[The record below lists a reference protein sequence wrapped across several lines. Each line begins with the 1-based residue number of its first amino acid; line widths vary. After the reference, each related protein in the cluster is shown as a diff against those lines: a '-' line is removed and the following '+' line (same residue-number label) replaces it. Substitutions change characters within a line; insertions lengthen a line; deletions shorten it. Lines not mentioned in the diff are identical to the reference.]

1 VTESLQA
8 ALDQFAVALA
18 NFPTQKMTKH
28 IKLKGRCPHCSTP
41 DPGFEQWWITGGVSP
56 SSNGGPE
63 YVWAVYACNSCGGM
77 MLTRG
82 NNGDASAQPVIFQY
96 IPKAR
101 QAHEDIP
108 DPARTYLE
116 QAMSTLHAPDASA
129 VMSGSA
135 VDSMLKLLG
144 YEKGSVYARIDQAV
158 ADHKIT
164 HNMGEWAH
172 SVRLGANRPRHADL
186 DSPHV
191 STEEAT
197 QSLEF
202 AEALAFFLFVLTKRI
217 ERGREAAEKTLQ
229 VEPAVSTGDL
239 TSIGDTLR
247 IPV

>member
-1 VTESLQA
+1 MTESLSV
-8 ALDQFAVALA
+8 ALDNFAKAIA
-18 NFPTQKMTKH
+18 NMPTQKMTKH

-41 DPGFEQWWITGGVSP
+41 DAGFEQWWITHGVS
-56 SSNGGPE
+56 SSFNGGPS
-63 YVWAVYACNSCGGM
+63 YVWGVYACNSCGGM

-82 NNGDASAQPVIFQY
+82 NSGDTSAEPIIHQY
-96 IPKAR
+96 IPQAR

-108 DPARTYLE
+108 VPARTYLE

-144 YEKGSVYARIDQAV
+144 YEKGSVYSRIDEAV
-158 ADHKIT
+158 AEHKIT
-164 HNMGEWAH
+164 ENMGEWAH

-186 DSPHV
+186 ESPHV
-191 STEEAT
+191 SPEEAT

-202 AEALAFFLFVLTKRI
+202 AEALAFFLFVLTRRI
-217 ERGREAAEKTLQ
+217 ERGREAAAKTLQ
-229 VEPAVSTGDL
+229 GDAAVDEKL
-239 TSIGDTLR
+239 TPPENPIK